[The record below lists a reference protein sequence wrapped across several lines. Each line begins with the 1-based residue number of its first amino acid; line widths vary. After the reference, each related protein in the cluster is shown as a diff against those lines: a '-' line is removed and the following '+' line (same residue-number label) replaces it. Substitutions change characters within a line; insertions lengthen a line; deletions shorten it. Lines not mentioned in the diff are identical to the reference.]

1 MKVTQEKLPASQI
14 GLEIEISA
22 EMTKKAYES
31 TIQKFMRQANIPG
44 FRKGKVPRQVIVQR
58 FGSMGIKATSLED
71 LVDQSIKDA
80 IKQEKIE
87 ALGNIQLKSDFEQLI
102 AVYEPGNPLVFK
114 AAVDVQPEVTLAQHK
129 GLSVQVEEVKL
140 DSARIDESLEGYRK
154 RLAVLVPIEDRAAQ
168 MGDVVVVDYH
178 GRYTPEGG
186 EETDVQGGQAEDF
199 TLDLEEGG
207 FIPGFIDG
215 IIGMKVDETKDV
227 IATFPEDYQA
237 DELAGQKATF
247 NMTLK
252 ELKGR
257 ELPEANDDFAK
268 ELTDGDVE
276 TIAELRSNMQKNFQ
290 RDIDDRNKQNK
301 ETAILNELLKHIDAE
316 IPETLLDRELNYMMS
331 QTAMQLQQQGLD
343 IRQLFTPDLI
353 AGMKER
359 SRPEAIDRIKRTLA
373 LGQVAK
379 IEGLKVEDEVFATRY
394 QEALV
399 ELQGQD
405 IDRNRL
411 RDVLGEDMLKE
422 LILDWIEANWTLEL
436 VPEGSLASEET
447 DEVEAKDQD
456 VDVAAETIE
465 D

>member
-22 EMTKKAYES
+22 ETTKKAYES

-58 FGSMGIKATSLED
+58 FGTMGIKATSLED

-87 ALGNIQLKSDFEQLI
+87 ALGNIQLKSDFEVLI
-102 AVYEPGNPLVFK
+102 TQFEPGNPLTFK
-114 AAVDVQPEVTLAQHK
+114 ASVDVQPEVTLSQHK
-129 GLSVQVEEVKL
+129 GLTVQVEEVKL
-140 DSARIDESLEGYRK
+140 DSTRIDESIDGYRK
-154 RLAVLVPIEDRAAQ
+154 RLATLVPIEDRTAQ

-247 NMTLK
+247 KMTLK

-257 ELPEANDDFAK
+257 ELPEVNDDFAK

-276 TIAELRSNMQKNFQ
+276 TIAELRGNMEKNFQ
-290 RDIDDRNKQNK
+290 REIDDRNKQNK
-301 ETAILNELLKHIDAE
+301 EAAILNELLKYVEVE
-316 IPETLLDRELNYMMS
+316 IPETLLDRELNFMLS

-343 IRQLFTPDLI
+343 IRQIFTPDMLP
-353 AGMKER
+353 ALKDR
-359 SRPEAIDRIKRTLA
+359 SRPEATDRIKRTLA

-379 IEGLKVEDEVFATRY
+379 IEGLKLEDDVFATRY

-411 RDVLGEDMLKE
+411 REVLSEDMLKE
-422 LILDWIEANWTLEL
+422 TILEWIEANWTLEF
-436 VPEGSLASEET
+436 VPEGSLAPET
-447 DEVEAKDQD
+447 PEVEAKDQD
-456 VDVAAETIE
+456 VDVVAETVAE
-465 D
+465 

>member
-102 AVYEPGNPLVFK
+102 AVYEPGSPLVFK
-114 AAVDVQPEVTLAQHK
+114 ASVDVQPDVVLSQHK
-129 GLSVQVEEVKL
+129 GLTVQVEEVKL
-140 DSARIDESLEGYRK
+140 DSTRIDESIDGYRK
-154 RLAVLVPIEDRAAQ
+154 RLATLVPIEDRAAQ
-168 MGDVVVVDYH
+168 MGDVVVVDYY

-247 NMTLK
+247 KMTLK

-257 ELPEANDDFAK
+257 ELPEVNDDFAK

-276 TIAELRSNMQKNFQ
+276 TIAELRSNMEKNFQ
-290 RDIDDRNKQNK
+290 REIDDRNKQNK
-301 ETAILNELLKHIDAE
+301 ETAILNELLKYIDVE
-316 IPETLLDRELNYMMS
+316 IPETLLDRELNYMLS

-343 IRQLFTPDLI
+343 IRQIFTPEMLPALKD
-353 AGMKER
+353 R
-359 SRPEAIDRIKRTLA
+359 SRPEATDRIKRTLA

-379 IEGLKVEDEVFATRY
+379 IEGLKLEDDVFATRY

-411 RDVLGEDMLKE
+411 REVLGEDMLKE
-422 LILDWIEANWTLEL
+422 TILEWIEANWTLEF
-436 VPEGSLASEET
+436 VPEGTLTPET
-447 DEVEAKDQD
+447 PEVEAKDQD
-456 VDVAAETIE
+456 VDVVAETVAE
-465 D
+465 

>member
-58 FGSMGIKATSLED
+58 FGAMGIKATSLED

-102 AVYEPGNPLVFK
+102 VAYEPGNPLVFK
-114 AAVDVQPEVTLAQHK
+114 AAVDVQPEVVLAQHK
-129 GLSVQVEEVKL
+129 GLTVQVEEVKL
-140 DSARIDESLEGYRK
+140 DSARIDESIDGYRK
-154 RLAVLVPIEDRAAQ
+154 RLATLVPIEDRAAE

-186 EETDVQGGQAEDF
+186 EEIDVQGGQAEDF

-227 IATFPEDYQA
+227 IANFPDDYQ
-237 DELAGQKATF
+237 DDDLAGQKATF
-247 NMTLK
+247 KMTLK

-257 ELPEANDDFAK
+257 ELPEVNDEFAQ
-268 ELTDGDVE
+268 ELTDGDVK
-276 TIAELRSNMQKNFQ
+276 TIAELRSNMEKNFQ
-290 RDIDDRNKQNK
+290 REIDDRNKQNK
-301 ETAILNELLKHIDAE
+301 ETAILNELLKYIDVE
-316 IPETLLDRELNYMMS
+316 IPETLLDRELNYMLS

-343 IRQLFTPDLI
+343 IRQIFTPEMMPALKD
-353 AGMKER
+353 R
-359 SRPEAIDRIKRTLA
+359 SRPEATDRIKRTLA

-379 IEGLKVEDEVFATRY
+379 IEGLKVEDEVFAARY

-411 RDVLGEDMLKE
+411 REVLGEDMLKE
-422 LILDWIEANWTLEL
+422 TILEWIEANWTLEM
-436 VPEGSLASEET
+436 VPEGTLKSEE
-447 DEVEAKDQD
+447 DEVAAKDQD
-456 VDVAAETIE
+456 VDVVAETVE
-465 D
+465 G

>member
-58 FGSMGIKATSLED
+58 FGTMGIKATSLED

-114 AAVDVQPEVTLAQHK
+114 AAVDVQPEVVLAQHK
-129 GLSVQVEEVKL
+129 GLTVQVEEVKL
-140 DSARIDESLEGYRK
+140 DSARIDESIDGYRK
-154 RLAVLVPIEDRAAQ
+154 RLATLVPIEDRAAQ

-227 IATFPEDYQA
+227 IATFPDDYQA

-247 NMTLK
+247 KMTLK

-257 ELPEANDDFAK
+257 ELPEVNDDFAK
-268 ELTDGDVE
+268 ELTDGDVQ
-276 TIAELRSNMQKNFQ
+276 TIAELRSNMEKNFQ
-290 RDIDDRNKQNK
+290 REIDDRNKQNK
-301 ETAILNELLKHIDAE
+301 ETAILNELLKYIDVE
-316 IPETLLDRELNYMMS
+316 IPETLLDRELNYMLS

-343 IRQLFTPDLI
+343 IRQIFTPEMLPALKD
-353 AGMKER
+353 R
-359 SRPEAIDRIKRTLA
+359 SRPEATDRIKRTLA

-379 IEGLKVEDEVFATRY
+379 IEGLKLEDDVFATRY

-411 RDVLGEDMLKE
+411 REVLGEDMLKE
-422 LILDWIEANWTLEL
+422 TILEWIEANWTLEF
-436 VPEGSLASEET
+436 VPEGTLTPET
-447 DEVEAKDQD
+447 PDVEAKDQD
-456 VDVAAETIE
+456 VDVVAETVAE
-465 D
+465 

>member
-22 EMTKKAYES
+22 ETTKKAYES

-58 FGSMGIKATSLED
+58 FGTMGIKATSLED

-87 ALGNIQLKSDFEQLI
+87 ALGNIQLKSDFESLI
-102 AVYEPGNPLVFK
+102 TQFEPGSPLTFK
-114 AAVDVQPEVTLAQHK
+114 ASVDVQPEITLSQHK
-129 GLSVQVEEVKL
+129 GLTVQVEEVKL
-140 DSARIDESLEGYRK
+140 DSARIDESIDGYRK
-154 RLAVLVPIEDRAAQ
+154 RLATLVPIEDRAAQ

-178 GRYTPEGG
+178 GSYTPEGG
-186 EETDVQGGQAEDF
+186 EETDVPGGQAEDF

-237 DELAGQKATF
+237 EELAGQKATF
-247 NMTLK
+247 KMTLK

-257 ELPEANDDFAK
+257 ELPEVNDDFAK

-276 TIAELRSNMQKNFQ
+276 TIAELRGNMEKNFQ
-290 RDIDDRNKQNK
+290 REIDDRNKQNK
-301 ETAILNELLKHIDAE
+301 EAAILNELLKYVEVE
-316 IPETLLDRELNYMMS
+316 IPETLLDRELNFMLS

-343 IRQLFTPDLI
+343 IRQIFTPDMLP
-353 AGMKER
+353 ALKDR
-359 SRPEAIDRIKRTLA
+359 SRPEATDRIKRTLA

-379 IEGLKVEDEVFATRY
+379 IEGLKLEDEVFETRY
-394 QEALV
+394 QEALI
-399 ELQGQD
+399 ELRGQD

-411 RDVLGEDMLKE
+411 REVLGEDMLKE
-422 LILDWIEANWTLEL
+422 TILEWIEANWTLEL
-436 VPEGSLASEET
+436 VPEGSLAPET
-447 DEVEAKDQD
+447 PEVEAKDQD
-456 VDVAAETIE
+456 VDIVAETVTE
-465 D
+465 

>member
-14 GLEIEISA
+14 GLEIEVSA

-58 FGSMGIKATSLED
+58 FGTMGIKATSLED

-80 IKQEKIE
+80 IKQEKID

-114 AAVDVQPEVTLAQHK
+114 AAVDVQPEVSLSKHK
-129 GLSVQVEEVKL
+129 GLTIQVEEVKL
-140 DSARIDESLEGYRK
+140 DSARIDESIDGYRK
-154 RLAVLVPIEDRAAQ
+154 RLATLVPIEDRAAQ

-186 EETDVQGGQAEDF
+186 EEMDVQGGQAEDF

-237 DELAGQKATF
+237 EELAGQKATF
-247 NMTLK
+247 KMTLK

-257 ELPEANDDFAK
+257 ELPEVNDDFAK
-268 ELTDGDVE
+268 ELTNGDVE
-276 TIAELRSNMQKNFQ
+276 TIAQLRSNMESNFQ
-290 RDIDDRNKQNK
+290 REIDERNQQNK
-301 ETAILNELLKHIDAE
+301 ETAILNELLKYIE
-316 IPETLLDRELNYMMS
+316 VEVPETLLDRELNFMLS

-343 IRQLFTPDLI
+343 IRQIFTQDMIPALKD
-353 AGMKER
+353 R
-359 SRPEAIDRIKRTLA
+359 SRPEALDRIKRTLA
-373 LGQVAK
+373 LGEVAK
-379 IEGLKVEDEVFATRY
+379 IEGLKLEDDVFNARY

-399 ELQGQD
+399 ELRGQD

-411 RDVLGEDMLKE
+411 REVLSEDMLKE
-422 LILDWIEANWTLEL
+422 IILEWIEANWTLEF
-436 VPEGSLASEET
+436 VPEGSLTPEAP
-447 DEVEAKDQD
+447 EVEAKDQD
-456 VDVAAETIE
+456 VDVVAETVAE
-465 D
+465 

>member
-22 EMTKKAYES
+22 ETTKKAYES

-58 FGSMGIKATSLED
+58 FGTMGIKATSLED

-114 AAVDVQPEVTLAQHK
+114 ASVDVQPEVVLSQHK
-129 GLSVQVEEVKL
+129 GLTVQVEEVKL
-140 DSARIDESLEGYRK
+140 DSARIDESIEGYRK
-154 RLAVLVPIEDRAAQ
+154 RLATLVPIEDRAAQ

-186 EETDVQGGQAEDF
+186 EEMDVQGGQAEDF

-215 IIGMKVDETKDV
+215 IVGMKVDETKDV

-237 DELAGQKATF
+237 EELAGQKATF
-247 NMTLK
+247 KMTLK

-257 ELPEANDDFAK
+257 ELPEVNDDFAK

-276 TIAELRSNMQKNFQ
+276 TIAELRSNMERNFQ
-290 RDIDDRNKQNK
+290 REIDDRNKQNK
-301 ETAILNELLKHIDAE
+301 ETAILNELLKYIDVE
-316 IPETLLDRELNYMMS
+316 IPETLLDRELNYMLS

-343 IRQLFTPDLI
+343 IRQIFTPEMLPALKD
-353 AGMKER
+353 R
-359 SRPEAIDRIKRTLA
+359 SRPEATDRIKRTLA

-379 IEGLKVEDEVFATRY
+379 LEGLKLEDDAFDARY
-394 QEALV
+394 QEALI

-411 RDVLGEDMLKE
+411 REVLGEDMLKE
-422 LILDWIEANWTLEL
+422 TILEWIEANWTLEL
-436 VPEGSLASEET
+436 VPEGTLTPET
-447 DEVEAKDQD
+447 PEVEAKDQD
-456 VDVAAETIE
+456 VDVVAETVE
-465 D
+465 G